1 MLAATVG
8 QAAGLPAIAWSP
20 VTSPGTF
27 DYGTIPVGDGE
38 SQTFALTNSGRAA
51 TGALRV
57 SLGSATEFSIT
68 ADACTGTALGP
79 RKSCN
84 VTVQYAP
91 TTAGQTTATL
101 AANGIRPPAGASITL
116 AGTGAAVAVRH
127 IYWANS
133 GTNWGVNANHPNT
146 GGIKSYPNA
155 KKVIGKSITSLGSL
169 KSSYNVTVPSSG
181 AYNTSYDI
189 WDTNYDYEIM
199 LWVNKTGAVGPLGTS
214 QGSLTLGGSTWT
226 VYKGNNGANDVF
238 SFVRSSN
245 STSGTIDVLPILKWI
260 KDTKGWFGNVTIGDL
275 QFGFEIT
282 SSSGGLDFTTNSESV
297 TSS

>member
-1 MLAATVG
+1 MATRKQGRVLTAVLAPVVALGATV
-8 QAAGLPAIAWSP
+8 ALASAPAS
-20 VTSPGTF
+20 
-27 DYGTIPVGDGE
+27 
-38 SQTFALTNSGRAA
+38 
-51 TGALRV
+51 
-57 SLGSATEFSIT
+57 
-68 ADACTGTALGP
+68 
-79 RKSCN
+79 
-84 VTVQYAP
+84 
-91 TTAGQTTATL
+91 
-101 AANGIRPPAGASITL
+101 
-116 AGTGAAVAVRH
+116 AAVWSSCDQWGSTTLNGYTLYNDIWGSGAGSQC
-127 IYWANS
+127 IWANS

-146 GGIKSYPNA
+146 GGIKAYPNA

-189 WDTNYDYEIM
+189 WDTNYAYEIM

-245 STSGTIDVLPILKWI
+245 SSSGTIDILPILKWI

-282 SSSGGLDFTTNSESV
+282 SSSGGLAFTTNSESV